1 MPAPFIKRRYRHLR
15 EVVAPVVEKPA
26 APVVEK
32 PAAPVAE
39 KLVVEKLTAKEV
51 PAPQKK
57 SLKKAPKK
65 AFRKE

>member
-15 EVVAPVVEKPA
+15 EVVVEVVEKPA

-32 PAAPVAE
+32 P
-39 KLVVEKLTAKEV
+39 VVKKA

-57 SLKKAPKK
+57 VLKKAPKK
-65 AFRKE
+65 SLRKE